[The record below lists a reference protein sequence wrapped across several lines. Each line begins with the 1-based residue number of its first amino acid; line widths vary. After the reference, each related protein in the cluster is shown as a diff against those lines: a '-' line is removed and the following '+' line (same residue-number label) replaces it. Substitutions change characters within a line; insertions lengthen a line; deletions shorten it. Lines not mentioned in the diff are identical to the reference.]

1 MSTRNGKNYEQRET
15 MAATI
20 WMGGFNAI
28 IMQELETR
36 REETAQHKLEFAERE
51 QARRL
56 ELEGL
61 SMKMGGGGG
70 GGGN

>member
-1 MSTRNGKNYEQRET
+1 MQ
-15 MAATI
+15 
-20 WMGGFNAI
+20 F

-61 SMKMGGGGG
+61 SMKMGGGEGG
-70 GGGN
+70 TRPRERVKETPRLIKMEKVVMWRLT